1 MLRQGE
7 KLRTKQ
13 MGFED
18 GDQSDENADDIINEY
33 DQDDIDDENNLRS
46 KLGKGVMNMDFMKK
60 AEARKEK
67 NLKELEML
75 RKLENGEG
83 DLEIFEE
90 DNSAVNV
97 TKNQGRRIYTPAAA
111 SQINDNTNEQALED
125 IENDNAKSLD
135 KN

>member
-1 MLRQGE
+1 
-7 KLRTKQ
+7 
-13 MGFED
+13 
-18 GDQSDENADDIINEY
+18 
-33 DQDDIDDENNLRS
+33 
-46 KLGKGVMNMDFMKK
+46 
-60 AEARKEK
+60 
-67 NLKELEML
+67 ML

-97 TKNQGRRIYTPAAA
+97 TKNQGRRIYTPAA